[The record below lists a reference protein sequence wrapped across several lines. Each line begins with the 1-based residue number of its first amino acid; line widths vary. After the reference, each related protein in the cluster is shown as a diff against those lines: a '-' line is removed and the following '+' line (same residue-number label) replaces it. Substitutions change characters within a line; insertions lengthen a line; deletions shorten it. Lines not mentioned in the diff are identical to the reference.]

1 MADDLSYL
9 PIEFTAPTVDVP
21 SVAVDTSG
29 APTNFDISSLFPT
42 FSTSSPTSTGTDYSV
57 PSGGTPLPP
66 TQLPTTT
73 GAQGSYSFADQTG
86 FAPQGPA
93 PGRDEYGQPIAQPS
107 QGVLSDLLSGK
118 GLSGSDLSKLLVG
131 GAGGLLGLYTQGQ
144 AQKQSA
150 AAQKQIQ
157 QAYQKAAQD
166 YQASVAQQ
174 RQPASAS
181 LSEALQGK
189 FDDASLRAFKAA
201 ESRLAQGAAAT
212 GGVGAAQSTAALES
226 ARQAILNHQVQMAE
240 EILKTTN
247 PAIAEAINAELSGA
261 TEAIHYGVNMQ
272 NQINQAS
279 VSLYQQLAKML
290 A

>member
-1 MADDLSYL
+1 MADLSYL

-29 APTNFDISSLFPT
+29 APTSFDISSLFPSYT
-42 FSTSSPTSTGTDYSV
+42 PSQPVSEIPAVQTSAQP
-57 PSGGTPLPP
+57 
-66 TQLPTTT
+66 
-73 GAQGSYSFADQTG
+73 QGSYGFAAQTG

-93 PGRDEYGQPIAQPS
+93 PGYNEYGQPVAQPS

-144 AQKQSA
+144 AQKQAA
-150 AAQKQIQ
+150 AAQQQIQ

-166 YQASVAQQ
+166 YQSSVAQQ

-189 FDDASLRAFKAA
+189 FDDAGLRAFKAA
-201 ESRLAQGAAAT
+201 ESRLAQGAAST

-226 ARQAILNHQVQMAE
+226 ARQDILANQVAMAE
-240 EILKTTN
+240 EILKITN
-247 PAIAEAINAELSGA
+247 PAILDAINAELSGK
-261 TEAIHYGVNMQ
+261 TQSLQYGINMQ

-279 VSLYQQLAKML
+279 ASLYQQLAKML

>member
-1 MADDLSYL
+1 MADLSYL

-29 APTNFDISSLFPT
+29 APTSFDIGSLFPT
-42 FSTSSPTSTGTDYSV
+42 FSSSAPASADFTM
-57 PSGGTPLPP
+57 PSGGVPTPPVYQP
-66 TQLPTTT
+66 SPV
-73 GAQGSYSFADQTG
+73 GPQGSYGFADQTG

-93 PGRDEYGQPIAQPS
+93 PGYNEYGQPVAQPS

-118 GLSGSDLSKLLVG
+118 GLSSQDLTKLLLGG
-131 GAGGLLGLYTQGQ
+131 GAGLLGMYGQSQ
-144 AQKQSA
+144 AQKQAA

-157 QAYQKAAQD
+157 DAYTKASQD

-201 ESRLAQGAAAT
+201 ESRLAQGASAT

-226 ARQAILNHQVQMAE
+226 ARQAILGNQIKIAE
-240 EILKTTN
+240 EILSGTN
-247 PAIAEAINAELSGA
+247 PAIMDAINAELSGKTQA
-261 TEAIHYGVNMQ
+261 LQYGVNMQ

-279 VSLYQQLAKML
+279 ASLYQQLAKML
-290 A
+290 S